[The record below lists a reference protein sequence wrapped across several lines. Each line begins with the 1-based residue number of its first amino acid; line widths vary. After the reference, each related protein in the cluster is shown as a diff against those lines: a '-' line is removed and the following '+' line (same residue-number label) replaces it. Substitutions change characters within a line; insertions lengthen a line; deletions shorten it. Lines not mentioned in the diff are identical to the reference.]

1 MCIKE
6 TLRLYP
12 LTVMVSKISVEDVV
26 ADGYTLPKGMYCIW
40 IILINKSVLS
50 MDGKGIITKDCRLV
64 VLYQLTMN
72 TEWPKVST
80 MSY

>member
-26 ADGYTLPKGMYCIW
+26 ADGYTLPKGMYCI
-40 IILINKSVLS
+40 
-50 MDGKGIITKDCRLV
+50 
-64 VLYQLTMN
+64 
-72 TEWPKVST
+72 
-80 MSY
+80 